1 MDDYP
6 EYFPARPYTLVTDA
20 PADPEAGHEFVLHFD
35 PEDERY
41 YVFFFVEEKHA
52 ELFQQ
57 YYNSVSS
64 KRAVVVR
71 FDPRSIEDRIGVR
84 YTDADGKQ
92 TDMTILQYCKNM
104 EFKNEFR
111 RDD

>member
-6 EYFPARPYTLVTDA
+6 EYFPARPFTLVTDS
-20 PADPEAGHEFVLHFD
+20 PVDPETGHEFVLHFD
-35 PEDERY
+35 AEDERY
-41 YVFFFVEEKHA
+41 YVFFFAEEMHA
-52 ELFQQ
+52 ELFRET
-57 YYNSVSS
+57 YNSVSS
-64 KRAVVVR
+64 KRGVVVR

-84 YTDADGKQ
+84 YTDADGER

-111 RDD
+111 RED